1 MTDDN
6 KDTEKMPQNDATE
19 RRRSASADTPA
30 VMKKVF
36 GVFMVLI
43 YFGMGGL
50 TIGGFFDI
58 LFGSWHW
65 MKWALGLLFIV
76 YGVWRAYRYYKGR
89 D

>member
-1 MTDDN
+1 MIENENIEN
-6 KDTEKMPQNDATE
+6 KNTGSENKAVVS
-19 RRRSASADTPA
+19 SASASTPA

-36 GVFMVLI
+36 GIFMVLI

-65 MKWALGLLFIV
+65 MKWALGGLFIV
-76 YGVWRAYRYYKGR
+76 YGVWRAYRYFTGR